1 MSSAP
6 KTELA
11 ATCQVIRST
20 HLGEIEWTPGC
31 ELYLPVGLPGFEEER
46 RMIPVEVPAQRPL
59 VFLQSL
65 EVPDT
70 CFVSLP
76 VRTIDPGYTLRLS
89 EEDRQGL
96 NFDLETELAIGAD
109 VLCLAL
115 LVPFEN
121 TVEANLDAPIVI
133 NLHNQRCIQSLPS
146 ESVAGRFRLA
156 DGGVWESIC

>member
-1 MSSAP
+1 MTAERT
-6 KTELA
+6 TEYVT
-11 ATCQVIRST
+11 TCEIVRSI
-20 HLGEIEWTPGC
+20 HLGDIEWSPGC
-31 ELYLPVGLPGFEEER
+31 ELYLPAGLPGFEDER

-65 EVPDT
+65 DVPST

-76 VRTIDPGYTLRLS
+76 VRTIAPNYALRLS
-89 EEDRQGL
+89 EDDRQSL
-96 NFDLETELAIGAD
+96 LFDPDTEFAIGAD

-133 NLHNQRCIQSLPS
+133 NLHNRRCIQSLPL
-146 ESVAGRFRLA
+146 EAAAGHYRLA
-156 DGGVWESIC
+156 EGGLWEPIC